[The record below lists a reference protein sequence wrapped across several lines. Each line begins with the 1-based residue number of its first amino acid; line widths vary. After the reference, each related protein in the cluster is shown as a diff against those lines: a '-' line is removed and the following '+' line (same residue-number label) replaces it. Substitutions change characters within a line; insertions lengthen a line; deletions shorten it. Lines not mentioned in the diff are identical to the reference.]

1 MINEKKCMGF
11 LIHKIQQ
18 NLKRWNISLS
28 ANLLFLKSDILVNKL
43 QQLQPTICHCSV
55 LTVKVKLLIWRLSDL
70 EILYYCIFSSKYNL
84 DSSCSCREMLL
95 SCISTFLLS
104 PHTVFIWNTDNK
116 YYRKYLLYY
125 RTRIRKK
132 NFMLDVVV

>member
-1 MINEKKCMGF
+1 MYVHF
-11 LIHKIQQ
+11 LTWYHTKQQ
-18 NLKRWNISLS
+18 KSPQNAWNSSWVVPTYFYFFHIYR
-28 ANLLFLKSDILVNKL
+28 NYIRKLVPL
-43 QQLQPTICHCSV
+43 QTICHCSV

-116 YYRKYLLYY
+116 YYIENISYSIEQGSEK
-125 RTRIRKK
+125 RTLCL
-132 NFMLDVVV
+132 M

>member
-1 MINEKKCMGF
+1 MYGF
-11 LIHKIQQ
+11 SYTWNIAKFEAFH
-18 NLKRWNISLS
+18 RNISLS
-28 ANLLFLKSDILVNKL
+28 ANLLFLKSDIVNKLVYKYL

-116 YYRKYLLYY
+116 YYIENISYSIEQGSEK
-125 RTRIRKK
+125 RTLCL
-132 NFMLDVVV
+132 M